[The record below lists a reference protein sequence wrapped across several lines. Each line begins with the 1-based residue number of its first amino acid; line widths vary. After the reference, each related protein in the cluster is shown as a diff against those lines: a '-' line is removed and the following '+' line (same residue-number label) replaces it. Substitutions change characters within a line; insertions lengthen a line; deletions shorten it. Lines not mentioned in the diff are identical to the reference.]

1 VTSSSL
7 KERFER
13 LERTPGEPPITSGSS
28 AAVLLLPP
36 EHLPELKT
44 ISAIKS
50 LHRRGVRLP
59 LAKAVIEDLARR
71 PAQDGSVHVP
81 HIEDRAAFE
90 NEMAASGVA
99 VVFLRDPRRSKS
111 R

>member
-1 VTSSSL
+1 MTSSSL
-7 KERFER
+7 KK
-13 LERTPGEPPITSGSS
+13 RTPGEPPITSGSS

-50 LHRRGVRLP
+50 LDRRGVRLP

-71 PAQDGSVHVP
+71 LSQDGSVHVS
-81 HIEDRAAFE
+81 HIEDRSCRLE
-90 NEMAASGVA
+90 S
-99 VVFLRDPRRSKS
+99 
-111 R
+111 

>member
-1 VTSSSL
+1 L

-59 LAKAVIEDLARR
+59 LANIASAAR
-71 PAQDGSVHVP
+71 QISQL
-81 HIEDRAAFE
+81 
-90 NEMAASGVA
+90 VA
-99 VVFLRDPRRSKS
+99 L
-111 R
+111 